1 MITMKISRLLTI
13 ALLCSGSTIMAGA
26 GDNLNLTNGY
36 VADGVAATFV
46 NGVMSFGKTELQASN
61 RFYDSQKGWV
71 ADSRYGDS
79 LMCWAHTASNMIQYW
94 QSYYGVFYK
103 GDTALPY
110 GSDYKR
116 ELYNVMNPSN
126 SPVITDPMR
135 LNVMKALKDSGFPNS
150 GNEVASGTNWF
161 FTWVDSQGGYYSD
174 YFGAIH
180 NGQSNAEGQTATITG
195 INSVSGLKSALLP
208 ALGITETNG
217 SYRQTEAGLIAH
229 LNVTNGT
236 NPHTLT
242 CYGLTTHADGS
253 IKSVIIADSDDCRL
267 PSNENTIGSTGASG
281 TYTPKLSQ
289 LYTKTDSDG
298 KIMLYSDESC
308 ETPFISGYAYYV
320 AGVTQINT
328 PEVLKNML
336 AEYSDTVNEAQV
348 WNGSAT
354 EWTKQ
359 QATTE
364 QLPTAATGWDVQVNG
379 DNIAEEHRG
388 YYHTYATDGRR
399 VLFDDHAAED
409 KRSISI
415 VGSVA
420 AENIEIAAAGY
431 EFKAGENAALQAG
444 ADMTVRSIASLHTEV
459 ALNLQDLTL
468 ESGAELSSDHT
479 ITVKGSFHAV
489 NAPTTATFSLRGSGS
504 SESSIHADLDLTG
517 ASVIILENTV
527 NMNGHKLRLNTNTP
541 LTLHY
546 DALSSD
552 LPFFSGVGELLVTT
566 TDGKELAL
574 APGTD
579 LSPYLTLSGS
589 NGSQQ
594 GVSITYSASGDIGFR
609 AVPEPSGIT
618 LSLLALTVL
627 TARRR
632 RSRSANRH

>member
-1 MITMKISRLLTI
+1 MITMKFSRCLTI
-13 ALLCSGSTIMAGA
+13 ALLCSGSTIMAGV
-26 GDNLNLTNGY
+26 GDNLNLANGY
-36 VADGVAATFV
+36 VAEGVAATFV

-94 QSYYGVFYK
+94 QSYYGVFYR

-116 ELYNVMNPSN
+116 ELYNLMNPSN

-135 LNVMKALKDSGFPNS
+135 LNVMKALKDSGFSNS

-174 YFGAIH
+174 YFGAVH

-195 INSVSGLKSALLP
+195 VNSVSGLKSALLP

-217 SYRQTEAGLIAH
+217 SYRQTESGLIAH
-229 LNVTNGT
+229 LNVTNGS

-253 IKSVIIADSDDCRL
+253 IKSVIIADSDDCLL
-267 PSNENTIGSTGASG
+267 PSYESTIGSTGTGG

-289 LYTKTDSDG
+289 LYIKTDSDG
-298 KIMLYSDESC
+298 KLMLYSDESC
-308 ETPFISGYAYYV
+308 ETPFISGYTYYV

-328 PEVLKNML
+328 PDVLKNML
-336 AEYSDTVNEAQV
+336 AEYSDTANEAQV

-364 QLPTAATGWDVQVNG
+364 HLPTATTGWDVQVNG

-388 YYHTYATDGRR
+388 YYHTYATDGRS
-399 VLFDDHAAED
+399 VLFDDHAAAD
-409 KRSISI
+409 KRRISI
-415 VGSVA
+415 AGSVSA
-420 AENIEIAAAGY
+420 DSIEIAATGY
-431 EFKAGENAALQAG
+431 EFKDGGNAVLQAG
-444 ADMTVRSIASLHTEV
+444 ANMTVRCMASLHCEV
-459 ALNLQDLTL
+459 ALHLQDLTL
-468 ESGAELSSDHT
+468 ESGAELASDQA
-479 ITVKGSFHAV
+479 ITVDGTFHVV
-489 NAPTTATFSLRGSGS
+489 NDPTTAGFSLRSDS
-504 SESSIHADLDLTG
+504 SPESSIRADLDLTG

-527 NMNGHKLRLNTNTP
+527 NMNGYKLRLNADTP
-541 LTLHY
+541 LTLHF
-546 DALSSD
+546 DALSSG
-552 LPFFSGVGELLVTT
+552 LPFFSNVGELLVTT
-566 TDGKELAL
+566 ADGGELTL

-579 LSPYLTLSGS
+579 LSPYLTISDS
-589 NGSQQ
+589 YGSQQ
-594 GVSITYSASGDIGFR
+594 GSSITYSIAGNIGFR
-609 AVPEPSGIT
+609 TVPEPSGIT
-618 LSLLALTVL
+618 LSLLALSSL

-632 RSRSANRH
+632 RR